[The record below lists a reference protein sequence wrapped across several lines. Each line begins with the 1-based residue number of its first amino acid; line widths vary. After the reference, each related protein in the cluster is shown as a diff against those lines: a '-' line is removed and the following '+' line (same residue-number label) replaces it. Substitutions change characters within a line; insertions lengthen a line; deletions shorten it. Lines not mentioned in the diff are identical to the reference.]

1 MLADKLRKS
10 PLLVAYFSQD
20 DCQVCK
26 VLKPKISNLVD
37 SFKGVQFLYIDIKEN
52 PKTSGQYLVFTI
64 PTIVLFV
71 SGKEHVRF
79 SRHFSVD
86 EFNHILERL
95 HDMVFG
101 E

>member
-1 MLADKLRKS
+1 MLAYKLRKT
-10 PLLVAYFSQD
+10 PLLVVYFSQD
-20 DCQVCK
+20 DCHVCK
-26 VLKPKISNLVD
+26 VLKPKINNLVD
-37 SFKGVQFLYIDIKEN
+37 SFRGVEFLYIDIKAN
-52 PKTSGQYLVFTI
+52 PKISGQYLVFTI
-64 PTIVLFV
+64 PTIIVFV

-86 EFNHILERL
+86 ELNHNLERL